1 MAEDSSA
8 EDKPKLLG
16 LNGAQTIASALAAV
30 TSAFAGSFLGVAG
43 TLIGAALGSVI
54 ATVAAAIYART
65 LSSAAVA
72 ARKTLP
78 VPRLRGL
85 RNGGLPA
92 SDDGTERAGVPSAV
106 ADFKAKLTAR
116 RFTPRTWVKIGVVSA
131 ASFLIAMAGITMI
144 ELGTSKPISAL
155 VASSTSSTPAAE
167 QQTTLGRVLTGT
179 AAPAEDGSETTEP
192 GEAEPGQVD
201 DGAGQTGTTG
211 ETSGDTSGT
220 DGSAMVEDPATDQ
233 TDGTGPVETVPEPVP
248 APGSETGEVAEP
260 EVVTDSGAGQQDAG
274 QEAVPDDSGAVDPAP
289 VDSGLTEG
297 DQTGTEQ

>member
-43 TLIGAALGSVI
+43 TLIGAALGSVV

-72 ARKTLP
+72 AKKTLP

-92 SDDGTERAGVPSAV
+92 SDDGTERAGVSRAV
-106 ADFKAKLTAR
+106 ADFKSKLTAR
-116 RFTPRTWVKIGVVSA
+116 RFTPRTWAKIGVVSA
-131 ASFLIAMAGITMI
+131 ASFLIAMAGITMV

-155 VASSTSSTPAAE
+155 VASSTSSAPAAE
-167 QQTTLGRVLTGT
+167 
-179 AAPAEDGSETTEP
+179 DGGETTEP

-201 DGAGQTGTTG
+201 DGAGQTGTTDG
-211 ETSGDTSGT
+211 TSGGT
-220 DGSAMVEDPATDQ
+220 DGSTGVEDPATGQ
-233 TDGTGPVETVPEPVP
+233 TDGTTPVETVPEPVP

-260 EVVTDSGAGQQDAG
+260 EVVTDPGTGQQDAG
-274 QEAVPDDSGAVDPAP
+274 QETVPDDSGAVDPAP
-289 VDSGLTEG
+289 LDGGLTEG
-297 DQTGTEQ
+297 DQAGTGQ

>member
-30 TSAFAGSFLGVAG
+30 TSALAGSFLGVAG

-54 ATVAAAIYART
+54 ATVAAAVYART

-72 ARKTLP
+72 AKKTLP

-92 SDDGTERAGVPSAV
+92 SDDGTARAGVPHAV

-116 RFTPRTWVKIGVVSA
+116 RFTPRTWAKIGVVSA
-131 ASFLIAMAGITMI
+131 ASFLIAMAGITMV

-155 VASSTSSTPAAE
+155 VASSTSSAPAAE

-179 AAPAEDGSETTEP
+179 TAPAEDGSETTEP

-211 ETSGDTSGT
+211 ETSGGT
-220 DGSAMVEDPATDQ
+220 DGSDPATGQ
-233 TDGTGPVETVPEPVP
+233 TDGTAPVETVPEPVP
-248 APGSETGEVAEP
+248 APGSETGEVSDP
-260 EVVTDSGAGQQDAG
+260 EVITDPGTGQQDTG

-289 VDSGLTEG
+289 VDGGLTEG
-297 DQTGTEQ
+297 DQTGSGQ

>member
-8 EDKPKLLG
+8 EDRPKLLG

-72 ARKTLP
+72 AKKTLP

-92 SDDGTERAGVPSAV
+92 SDDGTERAGVSSAV

-116 RFTPRTWVKIGVVSA
+116 RFTPRTWAKIGVVSA
-131 ASFLIAMAGITMI
+131 ASFLIAMAGITMV

-155 VASSTSSTPAAE
+155 VASSTSSAPTTE

-179 AAPAEDGSETTEP
+179 AAPAEDGGETTEP

-201 DGAGQTGTTG
+201 DGAGQTGTTDG
-211 ETSGDTSGT
+211 TSGGT
-220 DGSAMVEDPATDQ
+220 DGSTGVEDPATGQ
-233 TDGTGPVETVPEPVP
+233 TDGTAPVETVPEPVP

-260 EVVTDSGAGQQDAG
+260 EVVTDPGTGQQDTG
-274 QEAVPDDSGAVDPAP
+274 QQETAPDGGAVDPAP
-289 VDSGLTEG
+289 VDGGVTEG
-297 DQTGTEQ
+297 DQTGTGQ

>member
-43 TLIGAALGSVI
+43 TLIGAALGSVV

-72 ARKTLP
+72 AKKTLP

-92 SDDGTERAGVPSAV
+92 SDDGTERAGVSRAV
-106 ADFKAKLTAR
+106 ADFKSKLTAR
-116 RFTPRTWVKIGVVSA
+116 RFTPRTWAKIGVVSA
-131 ASFLIAMAGITMI
+131 ASFLIAMAGITMV

-155 VASSTSSTPAAE
+155 VASSTSSAPAAE

-179 AAPAEDGSETTEP
+179 AAPAEDGGETTEP

-201 DGAGQTGTTG
+201 DGAGQTGTTDG
-211 ETSGDTSGT
+211 TSGGT
-220 DGSAMVEDPATDQ
+220 DGSTGVEDPATGQ
-233 TDGTGPVETVPEPVP
+233 TDGTTPVETVPEPVP

-260 EVVTDSGAGQQDAG
+260 EVVTDPGTGQQDAG
-274 QEAVPDDSGAVDPAP
+274 QETVPDDSGAVDPAP
-289 VDSGLTEG
+289 LDGGLTEG
-297 DQTGTEQ
+297 DQAGTGQ